1 MSMAVNT
8 NEDGDLVVS
17 SERTTNTFTITK
29 HRRFP
34 SLYIIETST
43 GMKPKAL
50 DEMFTSQPDAS
61 NFLKNY
67 LDKMSYTT
75 AAYANKRQ
83 LQKETLNAANT
94 KGPSKV

>member
-1 MSMAVNT
+1 
-8 NEDGDLVVS
+8 
-17 SERTTNTFTITK
+17 
-29 HRRFP
+29 
-34 SLYIIETST
+34 
-43 GMKPKAL
+43 MKPKAL

-75 AAYANKRQ
+75 TAYANKRQ